1 MATFNSNIIG
11 KFFLIH
17 LYILLISLKVT
28 FTGEFIGLKKLSLCD
43 DYFVIL
49 DSGLYLY
56 DINGLNLVTIY
67 EFKNE
72 YQSSNNKI
80 NLTELHYNE
89 NAYIFCL
96 INEYLFIY
104 NESSYQIYN
113 FEIERIKTLSSNY
126 YNLIPYKIENN
137 IVRFFIVFNEG
148 TNIGDLYYNF
158 NLNEGIKGTTM
169 VAFDDYDIT
178 NKMIRCQA
186 NSDLTFIFCFYYS
199 TSNGNNDLV
208 LSSFIIKDTCLEK
221 EQTKTINYNGD
232 LKEIKQI
239 KIAVSNNNKFFV
251 CILEDDGN
259 NKGTPICFINNE
271 NNLYEFN
278 EMDCKENSGWAD
290 NYQVFYFSE
299 TNDFMLLSHYSLDT
313 TIINNYDNAKKLCK
327 GNLENMSG
335 NQEKEYSIIYNND
348 YQLINYNNFENM
360 EFIDL
365 SAFKKIKQSEYIEK
379 TKNFIETAKDKEELI
394 TKLNEFIENKI
405 NLNYIDENQ
414 ELIIQKDDMTIAFTS
429 TNIQKINENSNS
441 TTINLGKA
449 ENHLKFI
456 YNISEEDNLYI
467 LKIDIEQKY
476 KNYPLIEYEVFYPL
490 DNGKIEILNL
500 SSCEGMDIEISI
512 PIKINDTVDKYNPKS
527 NYYNDIC
534 SKATSK
540 NNTDITL
547 KDRRKEFI
555 KNKMSLCE
563 KNCEF
568 ISYENKRAKCSCK
581 VKTILSLVNIELD
594 SKNLINNFL
603 DIKKITNIEIVK
615 CYKIVF
621 HMNNI
626 PHNYGFFIITFI
638 FILYCICI
646 NVFYCKSLKNLI
658 DEINKIIKTIKD
670 KSNQV
675 TKKEPIKNITK
686 NKRKNLKKKKIK
698 NSSTL
703 NIIKKSKRITTLE
716 ENIQNKDN
724 NKIREKSKNILEYTD
739 SELNSLSYKEAI
751 RQDKRSYI
759 QYYCSLLRKKHSI
772 LFSFYPNK
780 DYNSR
785 IIKSFLFFFFFTSDL
800 AINALFFTDD
810 TMHKIYNDSGSFN
823 LNYQLPK
830 IIYSCLISGVINFII
845 KYLSLSE
852 GSIILIKSNKNKN
865 SNFNKKIISKI
876 KIKFCI
882 FFIITF
888 ILLLIFGYYIS
899 CFCCIYQNTQIHLIK
914 NSLISFG
921 ISLILPFFINLLP
934 GIFRIPSLSN
944 KKEKKLCM
952 YKLSRIIEFI

>member
-1 MATFNSNIIG
+1 MATFNANTIPKI
-11 KFFLIH
+11 FLFH
-17 LYILLISLKVT
+17 LYILLISLKDT
-28 FTGEFIGLKKLSLCD
+28 FTGEFIDLKKLSLCD
-43 DYFVIL
+43 GYFVIL

-56 DINGLNLVTIY
+56 NINALNLSFVLIY
-67 EFKNE
+67 EFKGQ
-72 YQSSNNKI
+72 YKDSNNNI
-80 NLTELHYNE
+80 NLTELHYNHK
-89 NAYIFCL
+89 AYIFCL

-104 NESSYQIYN
+104 NEGSYQLFN
-113 FEIERIKTLSSNY
+113 FEIEPTKTLSSNY

-137 IVRFFIVFNEG
+137 ITSFFIVFNEEKK
-148 TNIGDLYYNF
+148 IGYLFYKF
-158 NLNEGIKGTTM
+158 NLNESKSIKYPGKISYGKFTII
-169 VAFDDYDIT
+169 D
-178 NKMIRCQA
+178 KMIRCQS

-199 TSNGNNDLV
+199 TSNGNNYLV
-208 LSSFIIKDTCLEK
+208 LTNFIIKERYLQLGETL
-221 EQTKTINYNGD
+221 TINYNGD
-232 LKEIKQI
+232 LKKIKQI

-251 CILEDDGN
+251 CILEDNGN
-259 NKGTPICFINNE
+259 NKGTPICFINNK

-290 NYQVFYFSE
+290 NYQVFYFTE

-365 SAFKKIKQSEYIEK
+365 STFEKIKQSEYIEK

-547 KDRRKEFI
+547 KDRRKRI
-555 KNKMSLCE
+555 
-563 KNCEF
+563 
-568 ISYENKRAKCSCK
+568 Y
-581 VKTILSLVNIELD
+581 
-594 SKNLINNFL
+594 
-603 DIKKITNIEIVK
+603 KK
-615 CYKIVF
+615 
-621 HMNNI
+621 
-626 PHNYGFFIITFI
+626 
-638 FILYCICI
+638 
-646 NVFYCKSLKNLI
+646 
-658 DEINKIIKTIKD
+658 
-670 KSNQV
+670 
-675 TKKEPIKNITK
+675 
-686 NKRKNLKKKKIK
+686 
-698 NSSTL
+698 
-703 NIIKKSKRITTLE
+703 
-716 ENIQNKDN
+716 
-724 NKIREKSKNILEYTD
+724 
-739 SELNSLSYKEAI
+739 
-751 RQDKRSYI
+751 
-759 QYYCSLLRKKHSI
+759 
-772 LFSFYPNK
+772 
-780 DYNSR
+780 
-785 IIKSFLFFFFFTSDL
+785 
-800 AINALFFTDD
+800 
-810 TMHKIYNDSGSFN
+810 
-823 LNYQLPK
+823 
-830 IIYSCLISGVINFII
+830 
-845 KYLSLSE
+845 
-852 GSIILIKSNKNKN
+852 
-865 SNFNKKIISKI
+865 
-876 KIKFCI
+876 
-882 FFIITF
+882 
-888 ILLLIFGYYIS
+888 
-899 CFCCIYQNTQIHLIK
+899 
-914 NSLISFG
+914 
-921 ISLILPFFINLLP
+921 
-934 GIFRIPSLSN
+934 
-944 KKEKKLCM
+944 
-952 YKLSRIIEFI
+952 

>member
-137 IVRFFIVFNEG
+137 IARFSIVFNEG
-148 TNIGDLYYNF
+148 AYIGDLYYNF
-158 NLNEGIKGTTM
+158 NLNEGIKGTTK
-169 VAFDDYDIT
+169 VAFDDYHIT

-199 TSNGNNDLV
+199 TSNGNNYLV
-208 LSSFIIKDTCLEK
+208 LTNFIIKERYLQLGETL
-221 EQTKTINYNGD
+221 TINYNGD
-232 LKEIKQI
+232 LKKIKQI

-251 CILEDDGN
+251 CILEDDDK

-271 NNLYEFN
+271 DNFYEFN
-278 EMDCKENSGWAD
+278 EMDCKENDGWGD
-290 NYQVFYFSE
+290 DYQVFYFSE
-299 TNDFMLLSHYSLDT
+299 TNVFMLLSFYNLDT
-313 TIINNYDNAKKLCK
+313 TIIDNYNNSQKICK
-327 GNLENMSG
+327 EKLENIPG
-335 NQEKEYSIIYNND
+335 KQKKRYSIIYIND
-348 YQLINYNNFENM
+348 YQLVNYNYFENM
-360 EFIDL
+360 ESIDL
-365 SAFKKIKQSEYIEK
+365 STFKNIKLSEYIEK
-379 TKNFIETAKDKEELI
+379 TKNIIETAQNKEELVA
-394 TKLNEFIENKI
+394 KLNEFIENKI
-405 NLNYIDENQ
+405 NLNYIDENK
-414 ELIIQKDDMTIAFTS
+414 ELMIQKDEMIIAFTS

-441 TTINLGKA
+441 TTINLGKI
-449 ENHLKFI
+449 ENHLKNI
-456 YNISEEDNLYI
+456 YNISEEVNLYI
-467 LKIDIEQKY
+467 LKIDIKQKD

-490 DNGKIEILNL
+490 NNGKIEILNL

-581 VKTILSLVNIELD
+581 VKTIFSLVNIELD

-626 PHNYGFFIITFI
+626 PHNYGFFIIIFI

-646 NVFYCKSLKNLI
+646 YVFYFKSLKNLI

-698 NSSTL
+698 NSS
-703 NIIKKSKRITTLE
+703 I
-716 ENIQNKDN
+716 
-724 NKIREKSKNILEYTD
+724 
-739 SELNSLSYKEAI
+739 
-751 RQDKRSYI
+751 
-759 QYYCSLLRKKHSI
+759 
-772 LFSFYPNK
+772 
-780 DYNSR
+780 
-785 IIKSFLFFFFFTSDL
+785 
-800 AINALFFTDD
+800 
-810 TMHKIYNDSGSFN
+810 
-823 LNYQLPK
+823 
-830 IIYSCLISGVINFII
+830 
-845 KYLSLSE
+845 
-852 GSIILIKSNKNKN
+852 
-865 SNFNKKIISKI
+865 
-876 KIKFCI
+876 
-882 FFIITF
+882 
-888 ILLLIFGYYIS
+888 
-899 CFCCIYQNTQIHLIK
+899 
-914 NSLISFG
+914 
-921 ISLILPFFINLLP
+921 
-934 GIFRIPSLSN
+934 
-944 KKEKKLCM
+944 
-952 YKLSRIIEFI
+952 